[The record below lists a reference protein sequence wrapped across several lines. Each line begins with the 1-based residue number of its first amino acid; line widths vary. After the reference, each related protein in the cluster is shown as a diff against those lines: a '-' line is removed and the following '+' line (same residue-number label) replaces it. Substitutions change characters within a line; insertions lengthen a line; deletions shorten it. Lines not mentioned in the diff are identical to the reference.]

1 MAVLS
6 RLGTGRRRRSGRELR
21 VEKKA
26 WPSVYE
32 PGFSSIWGALLAIV
46 VAYAFSSMFLL
57 AWIALSGE
65 KVSATSLTAGDLVSS
80 SLGTWLGFFGAA
92 WMASRRLG
100 TGSLRRDYSAYIR
113 LPVDIPVGVIAGL
126 VLQFA
131 ILPIVYLPLEP
142 LIPDLQKKLSGP
154 ATYITSAGRGW
165 TVVLVGLVIVVGAP
179 IVEEVFFRGL
189 LLQSISY
196 KLRNLR
202 KWRANILAVLLSAI
216 GFGLAHVE
224 PLQLLG
230 LVAVGIVLGA
240 LRIYYKRL
248 GPGMVAHA
256 TFNLVT
262 FIALVRH

>member
-1 MAVLS
+1 M
-6 RLGTGRRRRSGRELR
+6 
-21 VEKKA
+21 EKEA
-26 WPSVYE
+26 GPSVYE

-46 VAYAFSSMFLL
+46 VAYAFSSIFLL
-57 AWIALSGE
+57 AWMAISGE
-65 KVSATSLTAGDLVSS
+65 KVSATNLTAGDLVSS

-92 WMASRRLG
+92 WTTSRRLG
-100 TGSLRRDYSAYIR
+100 TGSLRRDYSAYVR
-113 LPVDIPVGVIAGL
+113 PLVDVPVGVVSGL

-131 ILPIVYLPLEP
+131 ILPLIYLPLEP

-165 TVVLVGLVIVVGAP
+165 TVALVGLVIVVGAP
-179 IVEEVFFRGL
+179 IVEEIFFRGL

-202 KWRANILAVLLSAI
+202 RWRANVISVLLSAI

-230 LVAVGIVLGA
+230 LVAVGIILGA

-256 TFNLVT
+256 TFNLIT
-262 FIALVRH
+262 FLALIRH